1 MCCARERVLMEAV
14 MTYQMRPSTLEEFSA
29 LVCALDIA
37 FGGTS
42 TDQDIERYR
51 ATFEPERSLA
61 VFDGERVVATA
72 GALSLELTLPGLARL
87 PVAGVAYVS
96 VLPTHRR
103 RGLLTQMM
111 RCQLADVRARG
122 EAIAV
127 LTASESAIY
136 GRFGYGVATSRMH
149 FEIERQHAK
158 LAQRTTADQ
167 PEGELRV
174 VEQAEALPHLIAL
187 YDGLRLR
194 QPGAVSRTPVFWGAE
209 MLAPVTPDS
218 GVRFFVLYTGASGS
232 VEGAAYYRPQRQS
245 MDNLHQTTVLVE
257 EVLAITPAARVVLWR
272 YLLSLDLVAKIRAV
286 NRPVDEP
293 LRWMLADPR
302 RLRVTAINDDLWLRL
317 IDIPVALA
325 TRRYA
330 SAGRLVLAVDDM
342 FLPENTGTYTLA
354 CWHDGAEC
362 RRSDGA
368 DEAVDLELGVADLGA
383 AFLGG
388 VRFSTL
394 AAAGRVEERSP
405 GALVRADALFAAEA
419 VPYNGTPF

>member
-1 MCCARERVLMEAV
+1 MS
-14 MTYQMRPSTLEEFSA
+14 YQMRPATLAEFSA
-29 LVCALDIA
+29 LVRALDIA

-42 TDQDIERYR
+42 TDQEIERYR

-61 VFDGERVVATA
+61 LFDGERVIATA

-111 RCQLADVRARG
+111 RRQLADVRARG

-127 LTASESAIY
+127 LTASESGIY

-158 LAQRTTADQ
+158 LAQCTTAVQ

-187 YDGLRLR
+187 YDEVRLR
-194 QPGAVSRTPVFWGAE
+194 QPGAVSRTPAFWEAE
-209 MLAPVTPDS
+209 MFAPASPDS
-218 GVRFFVLYTGASGS
+218 GVRFFVLHTSASGR
-232 VEGAAYYRPQRQS
+232 VQGVAYYRLQRQS

-257 EVLAITPAARVVLWR
+257 EMLAITTAARAALWR

-325 TRRYA
+325 ARRYA
-330 SAGRLVLAVDDM
+330 SAGRLVLAVDDT

-362 RRSDGA
+362 QHASDGA
-368 DEAVDLELGVADLGA
+368 DAAVDLALGVADLGT

-388 VRFSTL
+388 ARFSTL

-405 GALVRADALFAAEA
+405 GALARADALFATEA